1 MSEKNE
7 IEARTLGKSTDA
19 LVIEGHENIS
29 QVIAH
34 MAAQARQKID
44 IFSAELDHRIFDNND
59 VAKALSDFARCN
71 RKSNIRIVVKDSAK
85 LVHLGHRLLAL
96 SHKIPSYV
104 HIQVINKD
112 YRDINR
118 MFIVM
123 DDVGYIE
130 QPVPDVEKFKA
141 CYRSIPQG
149 PENALLFD
157 QIWNK
162 SENDVNLRSLKL

>member
-1 MSEKNE
+1 MSEQNE
-7 IEARTLGKSTDA
+7 IEAQVLGQSTDA
-19 LVIEGHENIS
+19 LIVEGHENIS
-29 QVIAH
+29 QVIAR
-34 MAAQARQKID
+34 MAQQARQKID
-44 IFSAELDHRIFDNND
+44 IFSAELDHKIFDNSD
-59 VAKALSDFARCN
+59 VVKALADFARCN
-71 RKSNIRIVVKDSAK
+71 RKSDIRIVVKDSAK
-85 LVHLGHRLLAL
+85 IAQRGHRLLAL
-96 SHKIPSYV
+96 SHKLPSYV

-123 DDVGYIE
+123 DKVGYIE
-130 QPVPDVEKFKA
+130 QPVPDMEKVRA

-162 SENDVNLRSLKL
+162 SESDVNLRSLKL